1 MIQDVLTI
9 CRVLF
14 EVIKMIFGILLFLV
28 LQGLCFIFLSCI
40 DLLNQLFV
48 KILRGLKL

>member
-1 MIQDVLTI
+1 MIQDLLTF

-14 EVIKMIFGILLFLV
+14 AAIKMIFGLLLFLM

-40 DLLNQLFV
+40 DFLNQLFV